1 MPGVLFGNNRLV
13 LADWPVDTKRRVKQ
27 IDKRVLGVWRP
38 VRVNQ
43 VSIGN
48 VVVKRLIAISDAFWY
63 ENCRARVNFVRENS
77 TEAVTFA
84 QITPCAEDAAVG
96 GGDELVPRLGVQAAG
111 GASFIVEADIVLHDV
126 ERRQPQRF
134 HFFFLVVFLEPAAV
148 VAVDGQFD
156 NEQPR
161 NGRFGDGEF
170 VVVVWVEAH
179 RLSFR
184 HS

>member
-1 MPGVLFGNNRLV
+1 MSGIFFRNDGLV

-27 IDKRVLGVWRP
+27 IDKRVFGVWRP
-38 VRVNQ
+38 VRVDQ
-43 VSIGN
+43 VGVGN
-48 VVVKRLIAISDAFWY
+48 VIVKRLVAVGDAFRY
-63 ENCRARVNFVRENS
+63 ENCRARVNFVGENS
-77 TEAVTFA
+77 AEAVALA
-84 QITPCAEDAAVG
+84 QIAPRAEDAAVG
-96 GGDELVPRLGVQAAG
+96 GGDKFVPRLGVQAAG

-170 VVVVWVEAH
+170 VVVVWIEVH
-179 RLSFR
+179 VVSFR